1 VEDRPERPDHVA
13 RATQADTQWQVSN
26 YGRRRAIVE
35 KGLND
40 LQYSGKTREDVA
52 GDVFGELIAH
62 AIETG
67 DGIIS
72 E

>member
-1 VEDRPERPDHVA
+1 MAREREAIQQGAVG
-13 RATQADTQWQVSN
+13 DTGQQT
-26 YGRRRAIVE
+26 GFARRRQIVE

-67 DGIIS
+67 DGVIS